1 MIRVALLLAPAICCV
16 LPVPV
21 LAQGAPINGPNGGA
35 VHGQGWDMRQ
45 DLSSPTSPEGMPL
58 TRTQRLRQQAAEAA
72 ARERARQQGQRQP
85 R

>member
-1 MIRVALLLAPAICCV
+1 MIRLALVLSLATPFA
-16 LPVPV
+16 LPGAA
-21 LAQGAPINGPNGGA
+21 LAQSVPINGPNGGA

-45 DLSSPTSPEGMPL
+45 DLSSPTSPEGVPL